1 MSTPERPPRPPEPPA
16 APRGVAT
23 FAALWFSQAL
33 SIFGSALVAFGLG
46 VFTYQETGSV
56 TKFAFVI
63 LFSVLPRVLLSPI
76 AGSIA
81 DRRDRRWVLIGSDVV
96 TALPL
101 FFLLA
106 LLGAGRLE
114 VWHIY
119 VATAV
124 SSAGGAFQWPALH
137 AVTPLLVPKAHLA
150 RAAGLVQAVL
160 ALSQV
165 LAPLAAGALL
175 PRIELTGLIYID
187 LVSLVLAVVILLV
200 IRIPR
205 PPVSR
210 AGAAA
215 AGPPS
220 KDFAFSWAYLR
231 ERPGLFGLLGLL
243 AGVHLVFG
251 GVQVLVTPLLLTY
264 TSVPM
269 LGRLMAFAAVGSI
282 LGGVTLGIWG
292 GPKRRVYG
300 VVLFI
305 ALMAVSLIV
314 GGLRPNIFLIAA
326 ANAVMLFCLPIIGG
340 CLGAIWQ
347 TKIPPDLLGRMF
359 ALRTVVTSVM
369 LVIGQVVTGP
379 LVERIFEPLLAEG
392 GALAGSVGQLI
403 GTGPGRGIGVMWI
416 VMGSALLLLLAVG
429 WSSRRLRDVEAEIPD
444 AIGDRPPGAPPG
456 QPAG

>member
-1 MSTPERPPRPPEPPA
+1 M
-16 APRGVAT
+16 AT
-23 FAALWFSQAL
+23 FASLWLSQAL
-33 SIFGSALVAFGLG
+33 SIFGSSLVAFGLG
-46 VFTYQETGSV
+46 VFTFQQTGSV

-63 LFSVLPRVLLSPI
+63 LFSVLPRVLLSPM

-81 DRRDRRWVLIGSDVV
+81 DRYDRRWVLILSDIV
-96 TALPL
+96 TAAPL
-101 FFLLA
+101 LFLLA
-106 LLGAGRLE
+106 LLSAGRLE

-124 SSAGGAFQWPALH
+124 ASAGGAFQWPALH
-137 AVTPLLVPKAHLA
+137 AVTPLLVPKQHLA

-165 LAPLAAGALL
+165 LAPLLAGALL

-187 LVSLVLAVVILLV
+187 LVSLVLAVAVLLA

-210 AGAAA
+210 AGAATQGKA
-215 AGPPS
+215 S
-220 KDFAFSWAYLR
+220 QDLAFSWGYLR
-231 ERPGLFGLLGLL
+231 ERPGLLGLLGLL

-264 TSVPM
+264 TSVPV
-269 LGRLMAFAAVGSI
+269 LGRVMAFAAVGSI
-282 LGGVTLGIWG
+282 LGGLTLGIWG
-292 GPKRRVYG
+292 GPKRRIHG

-305 ALMAVSLIV
+305 ALMAVSLAV
-314 GGLRPNIFLIAA
+314 GGLRPNILLIAA

-347 TKIPPDLLGRMF
+347 TKIPPDLLGRIF

-369 LVIGQVVTGP
+369 LVIGQVLAGP
-379 LVERIFEPLLAEG
+379 LAERLFEPMLAEG

-403 GTGPGRGIGVMWI
+403 GTGPGRGIGLLWI
-416 VMGSALLLLLAVG
+416 IMGLVLLVLLAVS
-429 WSSRRLRDVEAEIPD
+429 WTSHRLRNVESEIPD
-444 AIGDRPPGAPPG
+444 AIGDRPPGPPLG
-456 QPAG
+456 R